1 MIKIATAECFTQGKI
16 GRELHALAQNYK
28 GNFGLDYIENS
39 KDYGDFDYNELSVTC
54 SLFIPTIEAVVKI
67 LNVENPPKPDK
78 LIKGIKVYDEDGDKA
93 VSKIMAQAV
102 KDLSNCDIAIGTTAG
117 VGHGG
122 ISIITDEYE
131 ITTTTNVYAD
141 LSENNSEMLFNRS
154 EDGIKKALK
163 IVLLLLNNEIEKIEG
178 LENTEIK
185 KIWECPHSLIFSFF
199 KYIQFHLK

>member
-185 KIWECPHSLIFSFF
+185 KI
-199 KYIQFHLK
+199 

>member
-16 GRELHALAQNYK
+16 GRELHALAQNYE
-28 GNFGLDYIENS
+28 GDFGLDYIENP
-39 KDYGDFDYNELSVTC
+39 KDYGDFNYNELSVTC

-78 LIKGIKVYDEDGDKA
+78 LIKGIKVYDEEGDKA
-93 VSKIMAQAV
+93 VSKIMAKAV
-102 KDLSNCDIAIGTTAG
+102 KDLSDCDIAIGTTAG

-141 LSENNSEMLFNRS
+141 LSEKNSEMLFNRS
-154 EDGIKKALK
+154 EEGIKKALK
-163 IVLLLLNNEIEKIEG
+163 IVLLLLNKEIEKIES

-185 KIWECPHSLIFSFF
+185 KIWECPHSLIFSFLNIF
-199 KYIQFHLK
+199 NFI